1 MKNTKPNKYVLLDEE
16 GQLIRYFDYPTE
28 GTVEVKEEA
37 YKIDW
42 NNFEEAPL

>member
-16 GQLIRYFDYPTE
+16 GNPIRYFDYPTE

>member
-1 MKNTKPNKYVLLDEE
+1 MKWALLDDD
-16 GQLIRYFDYPTE
+16 GVPIRFFDYPAE
-28 GTVEVKEEA
+28 GTVEIKEEV